1 MHALRICGHLP
12 PGTLNDLFLMIEKVK
27 TYEQGKIQPTEKR
40 IPRIEII
47 EESKTTDFNGITLK
61 EEDLISKR
69 SHDTVRMT
77 IPN

>member
-40 IPRIEII
+40 IPRIDII

-69 SHDTVRMT
+69 SHETIRMT

>member
-40 IPRIEII
+40 IPRIDII

-69 SHDTVRMT
+69 SHETVRMT

>member
-1 MHALRICGHLP
+1 
-12 PGTLNDLFLMIEKVK
+12 MIEKVK

-40 IPRIEII
+40 IPRIDII

>member
-1 MHALRICGHLP
+1 
-12 PGTLNDLFLMIEKVK
+12 MIEKVK

-69 SHDTVRMT
+69 SHDTVRST

>member
-40 IPRIEII
+40 IPSIDII

-69 SHDTVRMT
+69 SHETVRMT

>member
-40 IPRIEII
+40 IPRIDII